1 MMILPN
7 VRASFGRAEASYV
20 VWLLTRGSEAE
31 RDQLS
36 ARLAEDGFDAILD
49 DPRTFNALLA
59 HGGFSTASEPLVFY
73 LLVRHALLESDID
86 DRLLTDY
93 VAALLISFGKGR
105 RAFRI
110 DEDPPEYMYLVD
122 IISAA
127 EAATG
132 HRAFLLRAHLG
143 EFALWSSGLF
153 PDQITARVHRRGAPG
168 LDYYEELGAT
178 GYRQAANYNDAQRS
192 GLDRVYRQCAEGFSA
207 LRVAL
212 NRIADRHLFPRRG
225 DPIERML
232 RQITDR
238 FN

>member
-1 MMILPN
+1 MILPN
-7 VRASFGRAEASYV
+7 VRASFGRTEASYV

-31 RDQLS
+31 RDQMT
-36 ARLAEDGFDAILD
+36 ARLAEEGFDAILD

-73 LLVRHALLESDID
+73 LLVRHALLESSID

-93 VAALLISFGKGR
+93 VAALLMSFGKGR
-105 RAFRI
+105 RAYRI
-110 DEDPPEYMYLVD
+110 DDDPPEYMYLVD
-122 IISAA
+122 IINAA

-153 PDQITARVHRRGAPG
+153 PDHISARVQRKGAPG
-168 LDYYEELGAT
+168 IDYYEELGAT
-178 GYRQAANYNDAQRS
+178 GFRQAANHRDAQKN
-192 GLDRVYRQCAEGFSA
+192 GLDRVYLQCADGFTA
-207 LRVAL
+207 LRIAL

-225 DPIERML
+225 DSIERVL